1 MHAQK
6 TASSPTTTKVPP
18 IEFDLNLTRALVPLK
33 DMSESHLLALLDDAV
48 VEMVCAGQTL
58 FTAGN
63 YDAQHVYL
71 LHGDVSLA
79 VEDGSRTRIK
89 GRSSLFPIAHQQPRQ
104 YTAIAETDCSVLRI
118 DSERLDKMLTWS
130 QVADYLQLIISRER
144 DLDEDVDWMMIVL
157 KSNLFFKVPPLNVEQ
172 IFSRLTPQVVYA
184 GDVIIR
190 QGEMGDQ
197 CYFIKEGEA
206 DVTRHSD
213 NKRQHLATI
222 SVGRCFGEDAL
233 VNETVR
239 NATVMM
245 RTDGV
250 LMRLDKQDFYRLL
263 KEPSVATLALHELEE
278 NIAKGIVAVDVRSE
292 EEYSEVHLQQAV
304 NVPLN
309 ILAIKSRLLAKD
321 KLYIFYCDTGRRSRA
336 AAHLLAQ
343 HGYKTLA
350 LENCPQLFTQA
361 GAQQFLKDTHN
372 YVLRD
377 GVAVLGQG

>member
-1 MHAQK
+1 MQAQK
-6 TASSPTTTKVPP
+6 TASSSVVENRSQV
-18 IEFDLNLTRALVPLK
+18 EFDLNLTRTLVPLK

-48 VEMVCAGQTL
+48 VEVVCAGQTL
-58 FTAGN
+58 FSAGN

-79 VEDGSRTRIK
+79 LEDGSRTRIK
-89 GRSSLFPIAHQQPRQ
+89 GRSTLLPIAHQQPRQ

-144 DLDEDVDWMMIVL
+144 DLDEDVDWMMVVL

-263 KEPSVATLALHELEE
+263 KEPSVATLALHELAE
-278 NIAKGIVAVDVRSE
+278 NVAKGVVAVDVRSE
-292 EEYSEVHLQQAV
+292 EEYSEAHLPQAV

-343 HGYKTLA
+343 HGYKALA
-350 LENCPQLFTQA
+350 LEKCPQLFTPA
-361 GAQQFLKDTHN
+361 GMQQLLQDTNN

-377 GVAVLGQG
+377 GLAVPGQG

>member
-1 MHAQK
+1 MQAQK
-6 TASSPTTTKVPP
+6 TASSPAAVAELPV
-18 IEFDLNLTRALVPLK
+18 EFDLNLTRALVPLK

-48 VEMVCAGQTL
+48 AEVVCAGQTL
-58 FTAGN
+58 FAAGS

-71 LHGDVSLA
+71 LHGDVALV
-79 VEDGSRTRIK
+79 VEDGSRTLIK
-89 GRSSLFPIAHQQPRQ
+89 GRSTLLPIAHQQPRQ

-144 DLDEDVDWMMIVL
+144 DLDEDVDWMMVVL

-206 DVTRHSD
+206 DVTRHSE

-222 SVGRCFGEDAL
+222 GVGRCFGEDAL

-250 LMRLDKQDFYRLL
+250 LMRLEKQDFYRLL
-263 KEPSVATLALHELEE
+263 KEPSVAALALGELEQHV
-278 NIAKGIVAVDVRSE
+278 AKGAVAVDVRSD
-292 EEYSEVHLQQAV
+292 EEYSEAHLLQAV
-304 NVPLN
+304 NIPLN

-361 GAQQFLKDTHN
+361 GSQQFLNDTNN

-377 GVAVLGQG
+377 GIAVLGQD

>member
-1 MHAQK
+1 MQAQK
-6 TASSPTTTKVPP
+6 TATSPAVTKAPP
-18 IEFDLNLTRALVPLK
+18 VEFDLNLTRALVPLK

-48 VEMVCAGQTL
+48 VEVVCAGQTL
-58 FTAGN
+58 FTAGS

-71 LHGDVSLA
+71 LHGDVAL
-79 VEDGSRTRIK
+79 VVDDGSRTLIK
-89 GRSSLFPIAHQQPRQ
+89 GRSTLAPIAHQQPRQ

-206 DVTRHSD
+206 DVTRYSD

-263 KEPSVATLALHELEE
+263 KEPTVATLALNDLAE
-278 NIAKGIVAVDVRSE
+278 NIANNVVAVDVRSE
-292 EEYSEVHLQQAV
+292 EEYSEMHLPQAV

-350 LENCPQLFTQA
+350 LENCPQLFTPA
-361 GAQQFLKDTHN
+361 GAQQFLRDTNN

>member
-1 MHAQK
+1 
-6 TASSPTTTKVPP
+6 V
-18 IEFDLNLTRALVPLK
+18 IET
-33 DMSESHLLALLDDAV
+33 
-48 VEMVCAGQTL
+48 VCAGQTL
-58 FTAGN
+58 FTAGS
-63 YDAQHVYL
+63 YDAHHVYL
-71 LHGDVSLA
+71 LHGDVTLM
-79 VEDGSRTRIK
+79 VEDGSRKHIR
-89 GRSSLFPIAHQQPRQ
+89 GHSSIFPIAHHQPRQ
-104 YTAIAETDCSVLRI
+104 HSAIAETDCSVLRI
-118 DSERLDKMLTWS
+118 NSERLDKMLTWS
-130 QVADYLQLIISRER
+130 QVADYLQLVTSRER

-190 QGEMGDQ
+190 QGEMGDY

-222 SVGRCFGEDAL
+222 SVGRCVGEDAL
-233 VNETVR
+233 VNETAR

-263 KEPSVATLALHELEE
+263 KEPTVATLALHELTE
-278 NIAKGIVAVDVRSE
+278 NISKGVVAVDVRSE

-304 NVPLN
+304 NIPLN
-309 ILAIKSRLLAKD
+309 ILAIKSRLLSKEH
-321 KLYIFYCDTGRRSRA
+321 LYIFYCDTGRRSRA

-350 LENCPQLFTQA
+350 LENCPQLFTHA
-361 GAQQFLKDTHN
+361 GAKQFLTDTHN

-377 GVAVLGQG
+377 GAAVPGQG

>member
-1 MHAQK
+1 MQAQK
-6 TASSPTTTKVPP
+6 TTSTPVVAKVPLV
-18 IEFDLNLTRALVPLK
+18 EFDLNLTRTLVPLK

-48 VEMVCAGQTL
+48 VEVACAGQTL
-58 FTAGN
+58 FTAGS

-71 LHGDVSLA
+71 LHGDVAL
-79 VEDGSRTRIK
+79 VVDDDSRTLIK
-89 GRSSLFPIAHQQPRQ
+89 GRATLLPIAHQQPRQ
-104 YTAIAETDCSVLRI
+104 YTAVAETDCSVLRI

-144 DLDEDVDWMMIVL
+144 DLDEDVDWMMTVL

-263 KEPSVATLALHELEE
+263 KEPTVATLALNELEA
-278 NIAKGIVAVDVRSE
+278 NIANHVVAVDVRSE
-292 EEYSEVHLQQAV
+292 EEYSEMHLPHAV

-350 LENCPQLFTQA
+350 LDNCPQLFTPA
-361 GAQQFLKDTHN
+361 GVQQFLSDTN
-372 YVLRD
+372 SYVLRD

>member
-6 TASSPTTTKVPP
+6 TAQVLPV
-18 IEFDLNLTRALVPLK
+18 EFDLNLTRTLVPLK
-33 DMSESHLLALLDDAV
+33 DMSESHLFALLDDAV

-58 FTAGN
+58 FSAGS

-71 LHGDVSLA
+71 LHGDVVLQS
-79 VEDGSRTRIK
+79 ENDGRTLIK
-89 GRSSLFPIAHQQPRQ
+89 GRSSLLPISHRQPRQ
-104 YTAIAETDCSVLRI
+104 FTAIAETDCSVLRI
-118 DSERLDKMLTWS
+118 DSERLDKMLAWS

-144 DLDEDVDWMMIVL
+144 DLDEDVDWMMVVL

-172 IFSRLTPQVVYA
+172 IFSRLQPQVVYA

-190 QGEMGDQ
+190 QGEIGDQ

-206 DVTRHSD
+206 DVTRHVD

-222 SVGRCFGEDAL
+222 GVGRCFGEDAL

-263 KEPSVATLALHELEE
+263 KEPSVATLALNELEE
-278 NIAKGIVAVDVRSE
+278 NIANNVVAVDVRSE
-292 EEYSEVHLQQAV
+292 EEYSDVHLSHAV
-304 NVPLN
+304 NIPLN

-343 HGYKTLA
+343 HGYRTLA
-350 LENCPQLFTQA
+350 LENCPQLFTLA
-361 GAQQFLKDTHN
+361 GAQQYLKDTDN

-377 GVAVLGQG
+377 GVAVLGQD

>member
-1 MHAQK
+1 MQAQK
-6 TASSPTTTKVPP
+6 TASSPAAVAELPV
-18 IEFDLNLTRALVPLK
+18 EFDLNLTRALVPLK

-48 VEMVCAGQTL
+48 AEVVCAGQTL
-58 FTAGN
+58 FAAGS

-71 LHGDVSLA
+71 LHGDVALV
-79 VEDGSRTRIK
+79 VEDGSRTLIK
-89 GRSSLFPIAHQQPRQ
+89 GRSTLLPIAHQQPRQ

-144 DLDEDVDWMMIVL
+144 DLDEDVDWMMVVL

-206 DVTRHSD
+206 DVTRHSE

-222 SVGRCFGEDAL
+222 GVGRCFGEDAL

-250 LMRLDKQDFYRLL
+250 LMRLEKQDFYRLL
-263 KEPSVATLALHELEE
+263 KEPSVAALALGELEQHV
-278 NIAKGIVAVDVRSE
+278 AKGAVAVDVRSD
-292 EEYSEVHLQQAV
+292 EEYSEAHLPQAV
-304 NVPLN
+304 NIPLN

-361 GAQQFLKDTHN
+361 GSQQFLNDTNN

-377 GVAVLGQG
+377 GIAVLGQG

>member
-1 MHAQK
+1 MQAQK
-6 TASSPTTTKVPP
+6 TASSPATTPVPP
-18 IEFDLNLTRALVPLK
+18 VEFDLNLTRTLVPLK

-48 VEMVCAGQTL
+48 VEVVCAGQTL
-58 FTAGN
+58 FAAGS

-71 LHGDVSLA
+71 LHGDVSLV
-79 VEDGSRTRIK
+79 VEDGSRTLIK
-89 GRSSLFPIAHQQPRQ
+89 GRSTLLPIAHQQPRQ

-144 DLDEDVDWMMIVL
+144 DLDEDVDWMMVVL

-222 SVGRCFGEDAL
+222 GVGRCFGEDAL

-250 LMRLDKQDFYRLL
+250 LMRLEKQDFYRLL
-263 KEPSVATLALHELEE
+263 KEPAVAALGLSELKEY
-278 NIAKGIVAVDVRSE
+278 IVKGAVAVDVRSDD
-292 EEYSEVHLQQAV
+292 EYSETHLPQAV
-304 NVPLN
+304 NIPLN

-350 LENCPQLFTQA
+350 LENCPQLFAQA
-361 GAQQFLKDTHN
+361 GAQPFLSDTNN

>member
-1 MHAQK
+1 MQAQK
-6 TASSPTTTKVPP
+6 TASSPAAVAEPP
-18 IEFDLNLTRALVPLK
+18 VEFDLNLTRALVPLK

-48 VEMVCAGQTL
+48 AEVVCAGQTL
-58 FTAGN
+58 FAAGS

-71 LHGDVSLA
+71 LHGDVALV
-79 VEDGSRTRIK
+79 VEDGSRTLIK
-89 GRSSLFPIAHQQPRQ
+89 GRSTLLPIAHQQPRQ

-144 DLDEDVDWMMIVL
+144 DLDEDVDWMMVVL

-206 DVTRHSD
+206 DVTRHSE

-222 SVGRCFGEDAL
+222 GVGRCFGEDAL

-250 LMRLDKQDFYRLL
+250 LMRLEKQDFYRLL
-263 KEPSVATLALHELEE
+263 KEPSVAALALGELEQHV
-278 NIAKGIVAVDVRSE
+278 AKGAVAVDVRSD
-292 EEYSEVHLQQAV
+292 EEYSEAHLLQAV
-304 NVPLN
+304 NIPLN

-361 GAQQFLKDTHN
+361 GSQQFLNDTNN

-377 GVAVLGQG
+377 GIAVLGQG

>member
-1 MHAQK
+1 MQAQK
-6 TASSPTTTKVPP
+6 TAQIPP
-18 IEFDLNLTRALVPLK
+18 VEFDLNLTRTLVPLK
-33 DMSESHLLALLDDAV
+33 EMSESHLLALLDDAV
-48 VEMVCAGQTL
+48 VEVVCAGQTL
-58 FTAGN
+58 FTAGS

-71 LHGDVSLA
+71 LHGDVALA
-79 VEDGSRTRIK
+79 AEDDTCTRIK
-89 GRSSLFPIAHQQPRQ
+89 GRSSLLPIAHQQPRQ
-104 YTAIAETDCSVLRI
+104 FTAIAETDCSVLRI

-206 DVTRHSD
+206 DVTHHSD

-250 LMRLDKQDFYRLL
+250 LMRLEKQDFYRLL
-263 KEPSVATLALHELEE
+263 KEPSVATLALNELEG
-278 NIAKGIVAVDVRSE
+278 NIAKGVVAVDARSG
-292 EEYSEVHLQQAV
+292 EEYSEMHLQQAV

-350 LENCPQLFTQA
+350 LENCPLLFTQT
-361 GAQQFLKDTHN
+361 GTQQYLRDTHN

-377 GVAVLGQG
+377 GEAVLGQG

>member
-1 MHAQK
+1 MQAQK
-6 TASSPTTTKVPP
+6 TAQLPP
-18 IEFDLNLTRALVPLK
+18 VEFDLNLTRTLVPLK

-48 VEMVCAGQTL
+48 VEVVCAGQTL
-58 FTAGN
+58 FTAGS

-89 GRSSLFPIAHQQPRQ
+89 GRSSMLPIAHQQPRQ
-104 YTAIAETDCSVLRI
+104 FSAIAETDCSVLRI

-157 KSNLFFKVPPLNVEQ
+157 KSNLFFKVPPVNVEQ

-222 SVGRCFGEDAL
+222 GVGRCFGEDAL

-263 KEPSVATLALHELEE
+263 KEPNVATLVLNELEE
-278 NIAKGIVAVDVRSE
+278 HIAKGVVAVDVRSE
-292 EEYSEVHLQQAV
+292 EEYSEGHLAQAV

-343 HGYKTLA
+343 HGYRTLA
-350 LENCPQLFTQA
+350 LEDCTQLFA
-361 GAQQFLKDTHN
+361 HADAQQFLIDTNN
-372 YVLRD
+372 YVLRE
-377 GVAVLGQG
+377 GVAVIGRG

>member
-1 MHAQK
+1 
-6 TASSPTTTKVPP
+6 
-18 IEFDLNLTRALVPLK
+18 
-33 DMSESHLLALLDDAV
+33 MSESHLLALLDDAV
-48 VEMVCAGQTL
+48 VEVVCAGQTL
-58 FTAGN
+58 FSAGN

-71 LHGDVSLA
+71 LHGDVALVDA
-79 VEDGSRTRIK
+79 VGGRSVIK

-104 YTAIAETDCSVLRI
+104 VTAIAETDCSVLRI

-144 DLDEDVDWMMIVL
+144 DLDEDIDWMMIIL

-197 CYFIKEGEA
+197 CYFVKEGEA
-206 DVTRHSD
+206 DVTRHHD
-213 NKRQHLATI
+213 NKREHLATI

-263 KEPSVATLALHELEE
+263 KEPSVAMLALNDLLERVVQG
-278 NIAKGIVAVDVRSE
+278 AVAVDVRSE
-292 EEYSEVHLQQAV
+292 DEYSEAHLPHAV
-304 NVPLN
+304 NIPLN
-309 ILAIKSRLLAKD
+309 ILSIKSRLLAKD
-321 KLYIFYCDTGRRSRA
+321 KLYFFYCDTGRRSRA
-336 AAHLLAQ
+336 AAHLLAL
-343 HGYKTLA
+343 HGYQALA
-350 LENCPQLFTQA
+350 LDNCSNLFTSA
-361 GAQQFLKDTHN
+361 GSLQHLTDTDN
-372 YVLRD
+372 YVLRE
-377 GVAVLGQG
+377 GLAVLGQR

>member
-1 MHAQK
+1 MQAQK
-6 TASSPTTTKVPP
+6 TTSPPAATKVPP
-18 IEFDLNLTRALVPLK
+18 VEFDLNLTRTLVPLK

-48 VEMVCAGQTL
+48 VETVCAGQTL
-58 FTAGN
+58 FTAGS

-71 LHGDVSLA
+71 LHGDVALVA
-79 VEDGSRTRIK
+79 EDGGRTQIK

-104 YTAIAETDCSVLRI
+104 TTAVAETDCSVLRI

-190 QGEMGDQ
+190 QGEIGDQ

-263 KEPSVATLALHELEE
+263 KEPSVATLALNELEE
-278 NIAKGIVAVDVRSE
+278 HIAKGIVAVDVRSE
-292 EEYSEVHLQQAV
+292 EEYSEVHLSQAV
-304 NVPLN
+304 NIPLN

-361 GAQQFLKDTHN
+361 GAQQFLKDTNN

-377 GVAVLGQG
+377 GVPVLGQG

>member
-6 TASSPTTTKVPP
+6 TATSPATAQVPP
-18 IEFDLNLTRALVPLK
+18 VEFDLNLTRTLVPLK

-48 VEMVCAGQTL
+48 VEVICAGQTL
-58 FTAGN
+58 FTAGS

-71 LHGDVSLA
+71 LHGDVSLE
-79 VEDGSRTRIK
+79 VESGTHTQIK
-89 GRSSLFPIAHQQPRQ
+89 GRSSLLPIAHQQPRQ

-206 DVTRHSD
+206 DVTRHSE

-263 KEPSVATLALHELEE
+263 KEPSVATLALNELEE
-278 NIAKGIVAVDVRSE
+278 NIANSVVAVDVRSE
-292 EEYSEVHLQQAV
+292 EEYCEVHLQQAV

-350 LENCPQLFTQA
+350 LDNCPQLFTQA
-361 GAQQFLKDTHN
+361 GAKQFLKDTHN

>member
-1 MHAQK
+1 MQARK
-6 TASSPTTTKVPP
+6 TASSPTTEKAPP
-18 IEFDLNLTRALVPLK
+18 VEFDLNLTRTLVPLK

-48 VEMVCAGQTL
+48 VEAVCAGQTL
-58 FTAGN
+58 FTAGS
-63 YDAQHVYL
+63 YDAEHVYL
-71 LHGDVSLA
+71 LHGDVSL
-79 VEDGSRTRIK
+79 VTDDGSRTQIK

-104 YTAIAETDCSVLRI
+104 YNAVAETDCSVLRI

-144 DLDEDVDWMMIVL
+144 DLDEDIDWMMIVL

-172 IFSRLTPQVVYA
+172 IFSQLIPQVVYA

-206 DVTRHSD
+206 DVTRHTD

-263 KEPSVATLALHELEE
+263 KEPAVATLALSDLDE
-278 NIAKGIVAVDVRSE
+278 NIAQGIVAVDVRSE
-292 EEYSEVHLQQAV
+292 EEYSEMHLPKAV

-321 KLYIFYCDTGRRSRA
+321 KIYIFYCDTGRRSRA

-350 LENCPQLFTQA
+350 LQNCPQLFTRA
-361 GAQQFLKDTHN
+361 GAQQYLSDINN

>member
-1 MHAQK
+1 MQVQK
-6 TASSPTTTKVPP
+6 TASSLAVENTSPA
-18 IEFDLNLTRALVPLK
+18 EFDLNLTRTLVPLK
-33 DMSESHLLALLDDAV
+33 DMSESHLLALLDNAAV
-48 VEMVCAGQTL
+48 ETVCAGQTL
-58 FTAGN
+58 FTAGS

-71 LHGDVSLA
+71 LHGDVSLV
-79 VEDGSRTRIK
+79 VEGGGQTQIK
-89 GRSSLFPIAHQQPRQ
+89 GRSTLLPIAHQQPRQ
-104 YTAIAETDCSVLRI
+104 FTAVADTDCSVLRI
-118 DSERLDKMLTWS
+118 DSEHLDKMLTWS

-144 DLDEDVDWMMIVL
+144 DLDEDVDWMMVVL
-157 KSNLFFKVPPLNVEQ
+157 RSNLFFKVPPLNVEQ

-190 QGEMGDQ
+190 QGEIGDQ

-206 DVTRHSD
+206 DVSRYSE
-213 NKRQHLATI
+213 NKRNHLATI

-263 KEPSVATLALHELEE
+263 KEPSVATLALSELKEH
-278 NIAKGIVAVDVRSE
+278 ITSGVVAVDVRSE
-292 EEYSEVHLQQAV
+292 EEYSEAHLPQAV
-304 NVPLN
+304 NIPLN

-350 LENCPQLFTQA
+350 LDNCSQLFTAQ
-361 GAQQFLKDTHN
+361 GVQQFLNDTRN